1 MLKDFIVRSHI
12 DDEKIPWEE
21 YEPGPGDPPGQ
32 CGHVLCEEPR
42 TGATTH
48 LAKFSP
54 GYTGK
59 SREWHSV
66 AQEFFLLEGDLSQ
79 PGIELQAPAYLY
91 IPAGKIHGPFSSKNG
106 AVYLY
111 KFDAPFDINY
121 CEEEG

>member
-1 MLKDFIVRSHI
+1 MSPVLEIR
-12 DDEKIPWEE
+12 
-21 YEPGPGDPPGQ
+21 PGSVDTCYARNRARALPPIWQSFPPGW
-32 CGHVLCEEPR
+32 
-42 TGATTH
+42 
-48 LAKFSP
+48 
-54 GYTGK
+54 TGK

-66 AQEFFLLEGDLSQ
+66 AQEIFLLEGDLSQ
-79 PGIELQAPAYLY
+79 PGIELEAPAYLY